1 MKKSGKE
8 FKSLRSS
15 MSTQAMVC
23 LLTKDLYTSQALE
36 AVNILMTIHSNCS
49 IFFFYAGM
57 PDEECYKKMKE
68 LIYTLPHPRIVVMRY
83 LFAFLNHLS
92 QYSDEN
98 LMYAYNLAVCFGPA
112 LLPIPDNK
120 DQVNLE
126 VITK

>member
-1 MKKSGKE
+1 M
-8 FKSLRSS
+8 LV
-15 MSTQAMVC
+15 TVHA
-23 LLTKDLYTSQALE
+23 
-36 AVNILMTIHSNCS
+36 NCS

-57 PDEECYKKMKE
+57 ADEECYKKMKE

-120 DQVNLE
+120 DQVNIE

>member
-1 MKKSGKE
+1 
-8 FKSLRSS
+8 
-15 MSTQAMVC
+15 
-23 LLTKDLYTSQALE
+23 
-36 AVNILMTIHSNCS
+36 
-49 IFFFYAGM
+49 M

-68 LIYTLPHPRIVVMRY
+68 LIYTLPYPRIVVMRY

-120 DQVNLE
+120 DQVNIRRNYYE
-126 VITK
+126 MNFSVVCYTPHEPTKPSDKLWPHKPICNVVMDLINK